1 MTIYIYCKPILC
13 KRLFTNKTMNM
24 LLMRETPMWM
34 NYSRSNLGTKLQRKP
49 FWSTFLTQ
57 TTVEITGKFDII
69 L

>member
-34 NYSRSNLGTKLQRKP
+34 NYSRSNLRTKKTIL
-49 FWSTFLTQ
+49 
-57 TTVEITGKFDII
+57 VNIFDTNYSRNYR
-69 L
+69 

>member
-34 NYSRSNLGTKLQRKP
+34 NYSRSNLGTKT
-49 FWSTFLTQ
+49 TFLTQ